1 MKKNLL
7 SIVILSLLVVNLVL
21 TAIMMFSVTSTN
33 KKTAAIITDIASIL
47 NLELDN
53 GNGTEGSQAV
63 SLSDTVVYPI
73 ADSMTI
79 PCAPSED
86 GKAHY
91 CIVSVDLSLN
101 IQDPDYETYSA
112 DLENKEGLI
121 KSEINSVISSY
132 TVDEARISQDLLAE
146 EILERIQ
153 SMYNSKFIYKVSF
166 REIMLQ

>member
-53 GNGTEGSQAV
+53 GSGAEGSQAV

-73 ADSMTI
+73 ADAMTI

-146 EILERIQ
+146 EILERVQ
-153 SMYNSKFIYKVSF
+153 NMYGSKFIYKVSF